1 MEACV
6 TVGSD
11 FGSCTSMPAPLGQG
25 VRVLV
30 VEDDPV
36 QALVLTLHLERLGVA
51 AVHVG
56 DGARALD
63 AVRSQDF
70 AMVLMDVVMPLTSGI
85 EATREIRW
93 WEQASGSRRMPIVAV
108 TASAM
113 HDECLTYVQA
123 GMDEVL
129 VKPFSARDLRD
140 LVVRHLAAELRSQ
153 VLSAT

>member
-1 MEACV
+1 MAACV
-6 TVGSD
+6 TVVSD
-11 FGSCTSMPAPLGQG
+11 FGSYTSMPAPLGQG

-70 AMVLMDVVMPLTSGI
+70 AMVLMDVVMPQTNGI
-85 EATREIRW
+85 EATRAIRA
-93 WEQASGSRRMPIVAV
+93 WEQANARRRMPIVAV

-113 HDECLTYVQA
+113 RDECLAYVQA
-123 GMDEVL
+123 GMNEVL

-140 LVVRHLAAELRSQ
+140 VVVRHLAVELRAQ
-153 VLSAT
+153 VSAA

>member
-1 MEACV
+1 MVACV
-6 TVGSD
+6 RVASD
-11 FGSCTSMPAPLGQG
+11 FGSFTSMPAPLGQG

-36 QALVLTLHLERLGVA
+36 QALLLTLHLERLGVA
-51 AVHVG
+51 VMHVG

-70 AMVLMDVVMPLTSGI
+70 EMVLMDVVMPLTNGI
-85 EATREIRW
+85 EATRAIRS
-93 WEQASGSRRMPIVAV
+93 WERANGRPRMPIVAV

-113 HDECLTYVQA
+113 HDECLNYLES

-129 VKPFSARDLRD
+129 VKPYCASDLHNV
-140 LVVRHLAAELRSQ
+140 VVRHLSVELRSR
-153 VLSAT
+153 VLGAT